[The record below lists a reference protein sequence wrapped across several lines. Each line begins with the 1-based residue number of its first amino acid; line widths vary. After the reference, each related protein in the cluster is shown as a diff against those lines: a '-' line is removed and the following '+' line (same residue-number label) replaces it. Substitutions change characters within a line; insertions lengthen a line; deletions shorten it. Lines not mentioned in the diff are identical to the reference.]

1 MLLLGSNPSVPSLE
15 KEGRGDLRYLQ
26 VENKFK
32 KIAITAAKNAG
43 LILKKNLGKPRS
55 IEYKGVIDIVTEMD
69 RKAEDLIIKTIKK
82 EFPEHGILT
91 EESNERKSSSEYRW
105 IIDPLDGTT
114 NYSHGYP
121 VFCVSIALEKE
132 GEIILGVVY
141 DPVLGEL
148 FTAEKGKGAFVN
160 NKKIK
165 VSKIRELTK
174 SLLATGFPYDV
185 RTSRQNNIDHFSNF
199 AVKAQAIRRAGSAAL
214 DMCYVACGRFDGF
227 WEIKLK
233 PWDTA
238 AAMLIIR
245 EAGGMV
251 TDFNG
256 GPFSMYSGETL
267 ASNGLI
273 HNEMLNVLHHKTK

>member
-1 MLLLGSNPSVPSLE
+1 MKTSFKKTAIDVAKSAGLLLKRNI
-15 KEGRGDLRYLQ
+15 GRRH
-26 VENKFK
+26 
-32 KIAITAAKNAG
+32 T
-43 LILKKNLGKPRS
+43 
-55 IEYKGVIDIVTEMD
+55 IEFKGVIDVVTEMD
-69 RKAEDLIIKTIKK
+69 IKAEEMIMKTIKAR
-82 EFPEHGILT
+82 FPGHGILT
-91 EESNERKSSSEYRW
+91 EESLEQKSGSGSRC

-185 RTSRQNNIDHFSNF
+185 RTSRQNNLDHFSNF
-199 AVKAQAIRRAGSAAL
+199 AVKAQ
-214 DMCYVACGRFDGF
+214 
-227 WEIKLK
+227 
-233 PWDTA
+233 
-238 AAMLIIR
+238 
-245 EAGGMV
+245 
-251 TDFNG
+251 
-256 GPFSMYSGETL
+256 
-267 ASNGLI
+267 
-273 HNEMLNVLHHKTK
+273 

>member
-1 MLLLGSNPSVPSLE
+1 
-15 KEGRGDLRYLQ
+15 LRYLQ

-148 FTAEKGKGAFVN
+148 FTAEKDKGAFVN

-165 VSKIRELTK
+165 VSKVRELTK

-185 RTSRQNNIDHFSNF
+185 RTSRQNNLDHFSNF

-214 DMCYVACGRFDGF
+214 DMCYVAYGRFDGF

>member
-1 MLLLGSNPSVPSLE
+1 MKN
-15 KEGRGDLRYLQ
+15 Q
-26 VENKFK
+26 FK
-32 KIAITAAKNAG
+32 KTAIDAAKKAG
-43 LILKKNLGKPRS
+43 LILKKNIGKAHS
-55 IEYKGVIDIVTEMD
+55 IEFKGAIDIVTEMD
-69 RKAEDLIIKTIKK
+69 KKAEDLIIKTIKK

-91 EESNERKSSSEYRW
+91 EESSEQKTGSEYRW

-114 NYSHGYP
+114 NYSHGFP
-121 VFCVSIALEKE
+121 VFCVSIALERN
-132 GEIILGVVY
+132 GEIMLGVVY
-141 DPVLGEL
+141 NPMLKEL
-148 FTAEKGKGAFVN
+148 FTAEKGKGAYLN

-165 VSKIRELTK
+165 VSNIKELTK

-185 RTSRQNNIDHFSNF
+185 RTSKRNNIANFANF

-227 WEIKLK
+227 WELKLK

-238 AAMLIIR
+238 AAMLIIK

-256 GPFSMYSGETL
+256 GSFSFSSSETL

-273 HNEMLNVLHHKTK
+273 HADMISVLQNKN

>member
-1 MLLLGSNPSVPSLE
+1 M
-15 KEGRGDLRYLQ
+15 
-26 VENKFK
+26 NKFK
-32 KIAITAAKNAG
+32 KIAITAAKSAG
-43 LILKKNLGKPRS
+43 LILKKNLGKARS

-82 EFPEHGILT
+82 EFPAHGILT
-91 EESNERKSSSEYRW
+91 EESNEQKSSSEYRW

-141 DPVLGEL
+141 DPVLNEL
-148 FTAEKGKGAFVN
+148 FTAEKDKDAFIN

-165 VSKIRELTK
+165 VSKIRKLTK

-185 RTSRQNNIDHFSNF
+185 RTSSQNNLDHFSNF
-199 AVKAQAIRRAGSAAL
+199 AVRAQAIRRAGSAAL

-227 WEIKLK
+227 WEMKLK

-256 GPFSMYSGETL
+256 GPFSMYSGETM

-273 HNEMLNVLHHKTK
+273 HNEMLNVLQHKTK

>member
-1 MLLLGSNPSVPSLE
+1 M
-15 KEGRGDLRYLQ
+15 
-26 VENKFK
+26 NKFK
-32 KIAITAAKNAG
+32 KIAITAAKSAG
-43 LILKKNLGKPRS
+43 LILKKNLGKARS

-91 EESNERKSSSEYRW
+91 EESNEQKSSSEYRW

-114 NYSHGYP
+114 NYSHGHP

-141 DPVLGEL
+141 DPVLNEL
-148 FTAEKGKGAFVN
+148 FTAEKDKDAFMN

-185 RTSRQNNIDHFSNF
+185 RTSRQNNLDHFSNF
-199 AVKAQAIRRAGSAAL
+199 AVRAQAIRRAGSAAL

-227 WEIKLK
+227 WEMKLK

-273 HNEMLNVLHHKTK
+273 HNEMLNVLQHKTK